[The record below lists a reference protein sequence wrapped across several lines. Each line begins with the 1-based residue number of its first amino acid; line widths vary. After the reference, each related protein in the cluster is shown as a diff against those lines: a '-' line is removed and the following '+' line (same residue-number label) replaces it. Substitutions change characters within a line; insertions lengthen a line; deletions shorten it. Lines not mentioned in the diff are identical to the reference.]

1 MKTSSV
7 FATSLALLALLVTGC
22 TGASPAVNSEAQ
34 HGGHADQNSKVE
46 REANFSKLPAEDR
59 PLAEAQ
65 GYCAVTAEPLGSM
78 GAPLKIMIDDHAV
91 FLCCQGC
98 EQTAKSNPQQTLA
111 KVEELRGKVKSE
123 QTHNQTR

>member
-1 MKTSSV
+1 MKALSV
-7 FATSLALLALLVTGC
+7 FATGIASLALLVTGC
-22 TGASPAVNSEAQ
+22 TGASPAVNSDAQ
-34 HGGHADQNSKVE
+34 NGEHADQNAKAE

-78 GAPLKIMIDDHAV
+78 GPPLKIMIDDQAV

-98 EQTAKSNPQQTLA
+98 EQTAKSNPEQTLA
-111 KVEELRGKVKSE
+111 KVVELRGKVKSE
-123 QTHNQTR
+123 QIRN